1 MNMPDPVS
9 ASPELPEIDRPLLAP
24 RRVGYG
30 RGARWVHGGFALFNR
45 GMAVSVAV
53 CLLSLVVSV
62 LCNRTMISSVLLML
76 LSMVFSAGNMA
87 LAHRAQIQQRMRFD
101 DWLAGFRLR
110 LWPLVLT
117 QLLFTLLMAGVV
129 LLAVLVTWVLPG
141 GHMPADAMGFH
152 WSWLVLLMVVL
163 AILVPLFMAGLFAA
177 PLVFFHG
184 LSALA
189 ALRCSLQGCWR
200 NAWPL
205 TWWSL
210 IIMLLVLVGVLLLGV
225 GLLVVIP
232 VSSYSLYLAYRD
244 IFLHDDGSGVAP
256 ESADTGVF
264 HG

>member
-1 MNMPDPVS
+1 MNMPDPVTS
-9 ASPELPEIDRPLLAP
+9 SDELPEIDRPLQAP

-30 RGARWVHGGFALFNR
+30 RGARWIHGGFALFNR
-45 GMAVSVAV
+45 GMGVSVAI
-53 CLLSLVVSV
+53 CLLSLVLSV
-62 LCNRTMISSVLLML
+62 LCNRTMISSMLLMI

-87 LAHRAQIQQRMRFD
+87 LAHRAQLQRRMRFD

-117 QLLFTLLMAGVV
+117 QLLFTLLMAAVV
-129 LLAVLVTWVLPG
+129 LLAVLVTWILPG
-141 GHMPADAMGFH
+141 GHLPADAMGLH

-184 LSALA
+184 MPPLA
-189 ALRCSLQGCWR
+189 ALRYSLQGCWR

-210 IIMLLVLVGVLLLGV
+210 IIMLLMLVGVLLLLV

-244 IFLHDDGSGVAP
+244 IFLYDDGSGVEP
-256 ESADTGVF
+256 EPADTGIF